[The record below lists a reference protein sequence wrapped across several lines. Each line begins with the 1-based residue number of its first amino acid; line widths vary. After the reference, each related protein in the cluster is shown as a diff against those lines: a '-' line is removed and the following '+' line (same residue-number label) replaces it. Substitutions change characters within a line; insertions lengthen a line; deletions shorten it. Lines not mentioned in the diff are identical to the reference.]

1 MSHYTV
7 AVFTDSEGLSL
18 EELLE
23 PYYEGL
29 KVKPYVDRTKE
40 EVLDEINRY
49 CENDEELKA
58 NYENLS
64 DKEKIESWTGYD
76 LFDRNGNPLST
87 YNPNSKWDRYVVGGR
102 WSNMLKTK
110 DGEYVD
116 ECLVKDLDLTP
127 NKDGYNAAIRFWEL
141 VVEDRPLK
149 DGEEKPFNMYKKEYY
164 IERYGTKENYARI
177 ESQFS
182 TYAVVIP
189 DGEWYEP
196 GKMGWFGIS
205 CASPEK
211 HREWDEN
218 YHKFLEEADPNW
230 IITIVDC
237 HI

>member
-7 AVFTDSEGLSL
+7 AVFTDREGLSL

-23 PYYEGL
+23 PYNESL
-29 KVKPYVDRTKE
+29 EVKPYIDRTKE
-40 EVLDEINRY
+40 EVLEEIDRY
-49 CENDEELKA
+49 CEKDEELKEKYA
-58 NYENLS
+58 NLS
-64 DKEKIESWTGYD
+64 DKEKIESWTGHD
-76 LFDRNGNPLST
+76 LFDRDGNPLST
-87 YNPNSKWDRYVVGGR
+87 YNPNSKWDWYVVGGR

-127 NKDGYNAAIRFWEL
+127 DKEEYDAAIRFWEL
-141 VVEDRPLK
+141 IVEEQHLK
-149 DGEEKPFNMYKKEYY
+149 DSEKKPFNMYKKEYY
-164 IERYGTKENYARI
+164 IERYGTKENYARTQ
-177 ESQFS
+177 SKFS
-182 TYAVVIP
+182 TYAVVMP

-205 CASPEK
+205 GASADSN
-211 HREWDEN
+211 REWDKN